1 MKNNVNF
8 RYFKAINTYIRI
20 FFLTNLVKY
29 LSINLKTYFMKK
41 LILTLSMSL
50 LLFCSCSD
58 NEAFEKQ
65 NNESKISAVLKEEN
79 YDTQKIMYRM
89 LSNEEKLQLW
99 QDKLSTMIQI
109 DELNEKQIDLIKD
122 LKAHLNADLFD
133 NNGNNDKRE
142 IFKNVYAKDFLKKSQ
157 SLFTPKYFTENFY
170 NISNRIAIDDDG
182 PNKPDC
188 TCNQSSIWSCVGL
201 PDCKASDKCDTT
213 TDGCGFLGFSECDGR
228 CYVQ

>member
-1 MKNNVNF
+1 
-8 RYFKAINTYIRI
+8 
-20 FFLTNLVKY
+20 
-29 LSINLKTYFMKK
+29 MKK
-41 LILTLSMSL
+41 LILTLGIVLSL
-50 LLFCSCSD
+50 FSSCSND
-58 NEAFEKQ
+58 DSLKNEE
-65 NNESKISAVLKEEN
+65 NSRISAVLKEEN
-79 YDTQKIMYRM
+79 YDAQKIMYRM

-99 QDKLSTMIQI
+99 QDKLSTMILN
-109 DELNEKQIDLIKD
+109 DGLNEKQINLIQD
-122 LKAHLNADLFD
+122 LKAHLNANLFD
-133 NNGNNDKRE
+133 NSGNNDKRE

-157 SLFTPKYFTENFY
+157 SLFTPKYFTESFY

-201 PDCKASDKCDTT
+201 PDCKASDKCDST